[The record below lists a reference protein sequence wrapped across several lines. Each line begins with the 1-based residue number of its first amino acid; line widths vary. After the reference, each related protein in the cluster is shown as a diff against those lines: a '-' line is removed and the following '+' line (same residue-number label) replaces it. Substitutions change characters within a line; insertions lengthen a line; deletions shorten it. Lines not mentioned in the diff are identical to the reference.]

1 MVSSAETRSAGFEGA
16 TAADRQFGAAAGM
29 GRRSVQGLPLP
40 AEQQQL
46 SCQELQMLPAVDL
59 KISSGAVLG
68 CACNNYKSLH
78 LAQFL
83 GTAAVQGHYMILKY

>member
-1 MVSSAETRSAGFEGA
+1 
-16 TAADRQFGAAAGM
+16 
-29 GRRSVQGLPLP
+29 
-40 AEQQQL
+40 
-46 SCQELQMLPAVDL
+46 MLPAVDL